1 MRRGGD
7 GSDRRHAGLVHV
19 AVILLLLLHLDALM
33 IRSRKDGS
41 WAGHKQ
47 TDRERISECDE
58 SFLHLEKLLCCGFK
72 QQNL

>member
-41 WAGHKQ
+41 WAGDKQ
-47 TDRERISECDE
+47 TDRE
-58 SFLHLEKLLCCGFK
+58 
-72 QQNL
+72 